1 MTFEDYEA
9 SEDAFQVSAMQ
20 YLRYCYPDILAFHVP
35 NGGKRSAR
43 EGAKF
48 KRQGVLAGVPDILI
62 IKQKGSFSGF
72 AIELKVKGGRLS
84 PSQKERLQ
92 QFEGAG
98 FKTLTTY
105 SLDEFINEID
115 KYLKNE

>member
-1 MTFEDYEA
+1 MTLDQYEG
-9 SEDAFQVSAMQ
+9 SEDAFQISAMQ
-20 YLRYCYPDILAFHVP
+20 YLRYCYPDVLAFHVP

-92 QFEGAG
+92 EFATSG
-98 FKTLTTY
+98 FKTLVTY
-105 SLDEFINEID
+105 SFDEFIVEID
-115 KYLKNE
+115 KYLS